1 MANIAILGGTGY
13 TGGNI
18 AAEAAAR
25 GHSVTSYSRTL
36 PEQPVD
42 GVDYRTG
49 DLQDAATITRAVSG
63 ADVVVGAL
71 APRGELE
78 GKLRALYGRIA
89 DAAADAG
96 ARWGVV
102 GGFSSLRAAEGAGR
116 IAFSG
121 EVPAQF
127 LEEAQTL
134 AYVADD
140 LTASRADLDWFFV
153 SPAATYGSYAP
164 GEKLGHYRVGGEV
177 ALVADTGPS
186 TISGVDYAAA
196 FVDEIENPVHRRAQF
211 GVAY

>member
-1 MANIAILGGTGY
+1 MVNIAILGGTGY
-13 TGGNI
+13 TGANI
-18 AAEAAAR
+18 AAEAASR

-36 PEQPVD
+36 PEEPVE
-42 GVDYRTG
+42 GVEYRTG
-49 DLQDAATITRAVSG
+49 DLQDAETIARAVSG
-63 ADVVVGAL
+63 ADVVVASL

-78 GKLRALYGRIA
+78 GKLRDLYDRIA
-89 DAAADAG
+89 EAAATAG

-121 EVPAQF
+121 EVPVQF

-134 AYVADD
+134 AYVAED
-140 LTASRADLDWFFV
+140 LSKSRADLDWFFV

-164 GEKLGHYRVGGEV
+164 GHKLGHYRIGGEV
-177 ALVADTGPS
+177 ALVAEEGP
-186 TISGVDYAAA
+186 TAISGADFAAA
-196 FVDEIENPVHRRAQF
+196 FVDEIENPVHHRAQF